1 MQIFKFTEICADFYN
16 FFCIVQRH
24 VRRSAQNCGPQN
36 STDLPLKK
44 FPDVFKEFIQ
54 INIGMFIFILNKKEI
69 ILKKIIQIGWQIE
82 ATTTTKEKELLIKKY
97 GNYYYFIIK
106 LLL

>member
-1 MQIFKFTEICADFYN
+1 
-16 FFCIVQRH
+16 
-24 VRRSAQNCGPQN
+24 
-36 STDLPLKK
+36 
-44 FPDVFKEFIQ
+44 
-54 INIGMFIFILNKKEI
+54 MFIFILNKKEI